1 MGSLWRRFFTRKS
14 ADPRPG
20 GGRPAGGA
28 SPRGRL
34 GPVRFGVMLVLLA
47 AVQSC
52 GPHPAMQ
59 GVYVLGVMG
68 VVRNTPSPTP
78 FQPHSPARLLFP
90 QIKIEINT
98 PTATPEPTPTPAP
111 LEWYDYPILPAV
123 SDRAREVYAL
133 GLAMGNNPSAFSVIG
148 DCEAIPARFFGVFDS
163 APPNYRLGEYA
174 YLQATIDRFRG
185 NFSRISRA
193 AHDSF
198 TTSSVLSPL
207 WAHPNYCVAGE
218 TPLDCE
224 LRINRP
230 SIAFLVV
237 GTMDY
242 LNPPRFEPQMRIILD
257 TLIAHGTV
265 PILYLKPSNW
275 EGGWTI
281 NAIVARLA
289 YEYRMPLW
297 NLWRVVQPL
306 PGHGLQA
313 DGMHLTWWYN
323 YFDDPYAMTFGF
335 PWRNLTGLQT
345 LDTVW
350 NGLTGSLPYDSSGAP
365 DAPE

>member
-1 MGSLWRRFFTRKS
+1 MMKWLQRVKPLQRACRRFDDAMPARPVS
-14 ADPRPG
+14 ARRRAAPV
-20 GGRPAGGA
+20 
-28 SPRGRL
+28 RL
-34 GPVRFGVMLVLLA
+34 GIVLSFLA
-47 AVQSC
+47 MAQACS
-52 GPHPAMQ
+52 PHPAMQ

-68 VVRNTPSPTP
+68 VIHDTPTPTP
-78 FQPHSPARLLFP
+78 FQPHSPAWLLLPRLDL
-90 QIKIEINT
+90 KT
-98 PTATPEPTPTPAP
+98 PTATTAPTPTPAP
-111 LEWYDYPILPAV
+111 MEWYEYPVLPRV
-123 SDRAREVYAL
+123 SDRAREVYTL
-133 GLAMGNNPSAFSVIG
+133 GLAAGNNPTAFSVIG
-148 DCEAIPARFFGVFDS
+148 DCEAVPARFFGVFDS
-163 APPNYRLGEYA
+163 NPRNYRLGEYA
-174 YLQATIDRFRG
+174 YLQPTIDRFAG
-185 NFSRISRA
+185 NFNRISRA

-207 WAHPNYCVAGE
+207 WAHPGYCTTGE

-230 SIAFLVV
+230 SIAFVVV

-242 LNPPRFEPQMRIILD
+242 LNPPRFEPQMRTILD

-265 PILYLKPSNW
+265 PILYLKASNW
-275 EGGWTI
+275 EGNWSI

-289 YEYRMPLW
+289 YEYDMPLW

-306 PGHGLQA
+306 PGHGLRA
-313 DGMHLTWWYN
+313 DGLHLTWWYN

-350 NGLTGSLPYDSSGAP
+350 NGLTGSLPFDSAGLPAADSSN
-365 DAPE
+365 